1 MDTRRKKL
9 IYIMKFI
16 GIKSISD
23 IKESQ
28 NPEEDDKSFELRMRI
43 QKIMF
48 FVVNSK
54 ADPDLNYSYPI
65 YLRGPYSTELSK
77 DYFSVSEK
85 EYNDIKNTDGKDILS
100 LHILDLLQA
109 LKDKETIWLEIAS
122 VIKSLI
128 DYNWN
133 IEDAIERTIEMKE
146 NILKRYNKDPGYVKQ
161 VWQEMKKLN
170 L

>member
-1 MDTRRKKL
+1 
-9 IYIMKFI
+9 MKFI

-23 IKESQ
+23 IK
-28 NPEEDDKSFELRMRI
+28 NPEEDDKSFEQRLRI

-48 FVVNSK
+48 FVVNTK
-54 ADPDLNYSYPI
+54 ADTDLNYPYTV
-65 YLRGPYSTELSK
+65 YLRGPYSPELSK
-77 DYFSVSEK
+77 DYSSISED
-85 EYNDIKNTDGKDILS
+85 EYNNSKNITEEDRLS
-100 LHILDLLQA
+100 LLHILDLLQA

-122 VIKSLI
+122 VIRSLI

>member
-9 IYIMKFI
+9 IGILKFT

-54 ADPDLNYSYPI
+54 ADPGLNYLYNVYI
-65 YLRGPYSTELSK
+65 RGPYSPELYK
-77 DYFSVSEK
+77 DYSSISEN
-85 EYNDIKNTDGKDILS
+85 EYSMYGEGILS
-100 LHILDLLQA
+100 SQILDLLEV

-122 VIKSLI
+122 VIRSLI
-128 DYNWN
+128 DNNWD

-146 NILKRYNKDPGYVKQ
+146 NILKRYNKGPNYVRQ
-161 VWQEMKKLN
+161 VWKEMKELN

>member
-1 MDTRRKKL
+1 
-9 IYIMKFI
+9 MKFI